1 MTNSSNPLF
10 KHFRQPQIYLR
21 LPSQGR
27 WYEPGSLD
35 MPVTG
40 ELPVYAMTAKDEL
53 TLKTP
58 DALLNGQA
66 TVDVIQS
73 CLPNI
78 KDAWKVPSVDL
89 DAILI
94 AIRQATYGPRLE
106 LMSLCPHCQTKNEH
120 DINLQSV
127 ADQIVL
133 QDFESTIKIKGL
145 EIFLKPQ
152 NYKDFNKTSLENFE
166 QQRVLNVVNDT
177 TLSDEE
183 KLIKFNLLFKK
194 LLELT
199 VSTVSKSV
207 GAIKTEDGTLVEDTA
222 MIDEFFVN
230 CDKEIWN
237 SVKQRLEQ
245 MGEQNP
251 LKNIPLVC
259 ENEEC
264 LKPYT
269 TPLLFETSSFFA

>member
-40 ELPVYAMTAKDEL
+40 ELPVYAMTARDEL

-264 LKPYT
+264 LKPYK

>member
-183 KLIKFNLLFKK
+183 KLTKFNLLFKK

-245 MGEQNP
+245 MGDQNP

>member
-10 KHFRQPQIYLR
+10 KHFRQPQIYIR

-27 WYEPGSLD
+27 WYEAGSLD

-78 KDAWKVPSVDL
+78 KDGWKVPSVDL

-94 AIRQATYGPRLE
+94 AIRHATYGPKME

-127 ADQIVL
+127 SDQIVL
-133 QDFESTIKIKGL
+133 ADFETTIKIKGL

-152 NYKDFNKTSLENFE
+152 NYKDFNKASLENFE

-199 VSTVSKSV
+199 VASVSKSV
-207 GAIKTEDGTLVEDTA
+207 GAIKTEDGTIVEDAA

-237 SVKQRLEQ
+237 SVKERLEK

>member
-40 ELPVYAMTAKDEL
+40 ELPVYAMTARDEL

-183 KLIKFNLLFKK
+183 KLTKFNLLFKK